1 MTRQDPPTEPDDDD
15 MTCSPV
21 SCFPT
26 HHFLSLAAVVLDPQ
40 SWCGPAERLA
50 LALARQQISSQQVAL
65 ELDHFQLHDD
75 SHFSTTATSECCFFT
90 SSCQQA
96 RRQRCGG

>member
-1 MTRQDPPTEPDDDD
+1 MPLLPTPYSFLPAPP
-15 MTCSPV
+15 
-21 SCFPT
+21 
-26 HHFLSLAAVVLDPQ
+26 AVVLDPQ

-75 SHFSTTATSECCFFT
+75 SHFSTTATSEHCCLAF
-90 SSCQQA
+90 SC
-96 RRQRCGG
+96 

>member
-1 MTRQDPPTEPDDDD
+1 MYFVVILETSGVETQLLTRLPFFPPT
-15 MTCSPV
+15 TSCSTH
-21 SCFPT
+21 CFLPP
-26 HHFLSLAAVVLDPQ
+26 AAVVLDPQ

-75 SHFSTTATSECCFFT
+75 SHFSTTATSECCCVT
-90 SSCQQA
+90 SSC
-96 RRQRCGG
+96 